1 MNCPKCNAPIKPG
14 AKFCTSCGQRIMP
27 VEGNSPA
34 QGTSG
39 AGASVNESPKGNRV
53 SPDFNEV
60 KGRIYWNIQP
70 GQVAR
75 IIDESEFDSYGRIS
89 GIIVQEGTTAFIRAN
104 GKTIASISGGVYDF
118 TGSGNSIIAGLK
130 KFCSFIVNL
139 FRKKQEEAKEPSG
152 EELYRQ
158 QQEAILEYAR
168 KGAAFSVVV
177 LLDKAFPML
186 IGARQSN
193 PDDYRNFVPMTIRT
207 AHLDI
212 KVGVNAYFRIT
223 EQEKFILHYLSGQ
236 KMLNTTHLLDSIS
249 DPVRTAVQDVLSDV
263 DLASET
269 VPKELC
275 TKIKDAVNAVAPE
288 LFFGLSMVRIVE
300 ISASNEDLERFR
312 ALGREMYLSEQELD
326 YLKRTNDFKNR
337 LASVLAGQQ
346 VNEAASELDLR
357 KRLAEV
363 NKDGL
368 LHESEVERFVHFL
381 RNEQAVSLAR
391 SDDERDAALA
401 ELAKTGL
408 LRQDEID
415 EIGHRVTTDRY
426 RRGMAFQMMQ
436 LKDGIEFERIRMEGE
451 AEKAALIV
459 KKELELAGL
468 QDDYQDS
475 RFYKDLEKKKAV
487 ASAGLD
493 IEQRKRDMDY
503 QDARRIHDMKK
514 EDDNA
519 QFQQFI
525 AMQRMS
531 EEAKENERRHEAEME
546 QARLRNAE
554 EMERMKWEN
563 AKDLSDEKVW
573 ALKGGD
579 AAAEYARN
587 KYSADA
593 QREASDR
600 LEAQRREMD
609 GRLDA
614 ERASRDA
621 EHRETQAQMFQMMR
635 EVLNM
640 AGGMQNQKLEDKDRQ
655 LRERDERLLRQE
667 GRMDTAYDRALDYT
681 TKDSRPAA
689 ERQAPVRVTVESP
702 AARTSV
708 TCPECGAGLEPG
720 AKFCPDCGTE
730 IN

>member
-1 MNCPKCNAPIKPG
+1 MSIEQY
-14 AKFCTSCGQRIMP
+14 QRT
-27 VEGNSPA
+27 V
-34 QGTSG
+34 
-39 AGASVNESPKGNRV
+39 
-53 SPDFNEV
+53 F
-60 KGRIYWNIQP
+60 
-70 GQVAR
+70 
-75 IIDESEFDSYGRIS
+75 F
-89 GIIVQEGTTAFIRAN
+89 
-104 GKTIASISGGVYDF
+104 
-118 TGSGNSIIAGLK
+118 
-130 KFCSFIVNL
+130 
-139 FRKKQEEAKEPSG
+139 
-152 EELYRQ
+152 
-158 QQEAILEYAR
+158 
-168 KGAAFSVVV
+168 
-177 LLDKAFPML
+177 LDK
-186 IGARQSN
+186 
-193 PDDYRNFVPMTIRT
+193 
-207 AHLDI
+207 DI
-212 KVGVNAYFRIT
+212 A
-223 EQEKFILHYLSGQ
+223 
-236 KMLNTTHLLDSIS
+236 
-249 DPVRTAVQDVLSDV
+249 
-263 DLASET
+263 
-269 VPKELC
+269 
-275 TKIKDAVNAVAPE
+275 
-288 LFFGLSMVRIVE
+288 
-300 ISASNEDLERFR
+300 
-312 ALGREMYLSEQELD
+312 
-326 YLKRTNDFKNR
+326 
-337 LASVLAGQQ
+337 
-346 VNEAASELDLR
+346 
-357 KRLAEV
+357 
-363 NKDGL
+363 
-368 LHESEVERFVHFL
+368 
-381 RNEQAVSLAR
+381 
-391 SDDERDAALA
+391 
-401 ELAKTGL
+401 
-408 LRQDEID
+408 
-415 EIGHRVTTDRY
+415 
-426 RRGMAFQMMQ
+426 
-436 LKDGIEFERIRMEGE
+436 
-451 AEKAALIV
+451 
-459 KKELELAGL
+459 
-468 QDDYQDS
+468 
-475 RFYKDLEKKKAV
+475 DLEKKKAV

-525 AMQRMS
+525 AMQRMA

-587 KYSADA
+587 KYNADA